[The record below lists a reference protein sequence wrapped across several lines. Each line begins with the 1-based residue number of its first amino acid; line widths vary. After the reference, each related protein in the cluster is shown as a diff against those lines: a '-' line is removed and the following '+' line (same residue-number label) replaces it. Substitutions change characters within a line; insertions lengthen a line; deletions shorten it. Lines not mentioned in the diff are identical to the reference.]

1 MLTFL
6 FDCDIILVYSR
17 NVIKGGEAM
26 LRLRSPKAI
35 GDILRECRM
44 KKNQS
49 LTCAANGIGIT
60 PSALSN
66 YENGIRIPRDE
77 TKASIS
83 NYYGLP
89 LSDIFFER
97 VPTNRE

>member
-1 MLTFL
+1 
-6 FDCDIILVYSR
+6 
-17 NVIKGGEAM
+17 M
-26 LRLRSPKAI
+26 LRLKSSKAI
-35 GDILRECRM
+35 GNTLKELRQ

-49 LTCAANGIGIT
+49 LICAANGIGIT

-83 NYYGLP
+83 NYYGKP
-89 LSDIFFER
+89 LMDIFFEQT
-97 VPTNRE
+97 PTKREQKQIIKEETNENKEATKN

>member
-1 MLTFL
+1 
-6 FDCDIILVYSR
+6 
-17 NVIKGGEAM
+17 M
-26 LRLRSPKAI
+26 LRLKSPKTI
-35 GDILRECRM
+35 GDTLKRCRL
-44 KKNQS
+44 KKKQS
-49 LTCAANGIGIT
+49 LICAANGIGVT